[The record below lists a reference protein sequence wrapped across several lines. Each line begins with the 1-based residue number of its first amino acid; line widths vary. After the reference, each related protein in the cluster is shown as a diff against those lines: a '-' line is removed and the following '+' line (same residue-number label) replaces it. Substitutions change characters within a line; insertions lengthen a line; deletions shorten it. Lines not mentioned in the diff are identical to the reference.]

1 MNTTQICFW
10 WNPSKQEVIQTC
22 CVHMMAYMTHQ
33 KMQGQAP
40 KLNIIDKEASEV
52 LKLLL
57 QKNKTVVQLGPP
69 HSHRINA
76 AEHAIHKY
84 VNHFV

>member
-1 MNTTQICFW
+1 
-10 WNPSKQEVIQTC
+10 
-22 CVHMMAYMTHQ
+22 
-33 KMQGQAP
+33 MQGQAP